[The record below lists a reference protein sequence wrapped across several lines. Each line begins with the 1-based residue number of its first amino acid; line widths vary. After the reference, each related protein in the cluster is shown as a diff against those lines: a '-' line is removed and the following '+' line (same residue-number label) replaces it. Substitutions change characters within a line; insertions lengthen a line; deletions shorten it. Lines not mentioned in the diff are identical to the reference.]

1 MKVSKMKT
9 ISIITSRK
17 RTQPIRRQG
26 FTLVELLVSMAIIIF
41 MLSIMSQAFVIAT
54 TCMQGMKTVGELIDK
69 VRPVM
74 TIMQRDLAADHFD
87 GTKKLCDPDFWE
99 YGPPREGYFSIIQGG
114 VSEQETPVSVAG
126 PVKYY
131 ISNSSSNHALTFT
144 SRLPGKNPTEFYTAE
159 YPSITAHKD
168 RMNGIYNYPNS
179 TYAAF
184 PTYMMPQ
191 NARRFDFIRD
201 IIHCKWAELAY
212 FIKPNGSVVAKDSAA
227 IPLRADL
234 PLHDLYRQQRVI
246 LPDVSDMNKAGIPNA
261 SPDPF
266 NLFSHH
272 VDSATNKV
280 IFNQPADVTAPWK
293 RFGNRDPLTAPFA
306 LPNFKAYAD
315 PTGLNDVGN
324 NSDLVLTN
332 VISFDV
338 RIINDSNLDF
348 LNLVAPMV
356 EAAVLGTP
364 VITGGSV
371 TSIPVLYKGKN
382 YLKSNPPRIKIYG
395 GPGSG
400 ASATATVTNG
410 EIDTEIIGGVASI
423 PAANISG
430 GTGYG
435 SPPPN
440 ALIYN
445 DALSEYQKINTPN
458 YYKYSVTN
466 TFAVF
471 DTWTMERSQYPTKN
485 YDLGDLSNIAWQPS
499 TGVSGNYQ
507 VPFWNSITNKGI
519 KINAI
524 QITIRV
530 WDDKSSQARDFVLIQ
545 KI

>member
-1 MKVSKMKT
+1 MNT
-9 ISIITSRK
+9 ISLITSRK
-17 RTQPIRRQG
+17 LNQPICRLG

-74 TIMQRDLAADHFD
+74 TILQRDLAADHFD

-114 VSEQETPVSVAG
+114 GSEQETPSSG

-131 ISNSSSNHALTFT
+131 ISNSTTSNHALTFT

-159 YPSITAHKD
+159 YPTAHNV
-168 RMNGIYNYPNS
+168 RMNGIYNYPD
-179 TYAAF
+179 
-184 PTYMMPQ
+184 PTFATNPAYMKVQ
-191 NARRFDFIRD
+191 NARRFDFISN

-212 FIKPNGSVVAKDSAA
+212 FIKPNGSIVAKDPTSGYV
-227 IPLRADL
+227 DL

-246 LPDVSDMNKAGIPNA
+246 LPDVSDMNKAGIPIA

-266 NLFSHH
+266 NLFSHY
-272 VDSATNKV
+272 VDSGKV
-280 IFNQPADVTAPWK
+280 VFNQPSDVTAPWK
-293 RFGNRDPLTAPFA
+293 RFGNRGAAPAA

-315 PTGLNDVGN
+315 SSGLNDVGN

-348 LNLVAPMV
+348 LHLYEAGAGALSGSYAPYYN
-356 EAAVLGTP
+356 APYAD
-364 VITGGSV
+364 
-371 TSIPVLYKGKN
+371 TSISKF
-382 YLKSNPPRIKIYG
+382 I
-395 GPGSG
+395 
-400 ASATATVTNG
+400 
-410 EIDTEIIGGVASI
+410 
-423 PAANISG
+423 
-430 GTGYG
+430 
-435 SPPPN
+435 
-440 ALIYN
+440 
-445 DALSEYQKINTPN
+445 
-458 YYKYSVTN
+458 
-466 TFAVF
+466 F
-471 DTWTMERSQYPTKN
+471 DTWTMERSQDPIKN
-485 YDLGDLSNIAWQPS
+485 YDLGNFSGVSWQPA
-499 TGVSGNYQ
+499 TGISGNYQ

>member
-1 MKVSKMKT
+1 MNT
-9 ISIITSRK
+9 ISLITSRK
-17 RTQPIRRQG
+17 LNQPICRLG

-74 TIMQRDLAADHFD
+74 TILKRDLAADHFD

-114 VSEQETPVSVAG
+114 GSEQETPSSG

-131 ISNSSSNHALTFT
+131 ISNSTTSNHALTFT

-159 YPSITAHKD
+159 YPTAHNV
-168 RMNGIYNYPNS
+168 RMNGIYNYPD
-179 TYAAF
+179 
-184 PTYMMPQ
+184 PTFATNPAYMKVQ
-191 NARRFDFIRD
+191 NARRFDFISN

-212 FIKPNGSVVAKDSAA
+212 FIKPNGSIVAKDPTSGYV
-227 IPLRADL
+227 DL

-246 LPDVSDMNKAGIPNA
+246 LPDVSDMNKAGIPIA

-266 NLFSHH
+266 NLFSHY
-272 VDSATNKV
+272 VDSGKV
-280 IFNQPADVTAPWK
+280 VFNQPSDVTAPWK
-293 RFGNRDPLTAPFA
+293 RFGNRGAAPAA

-315 PTGLNDVGN
+315 SSGLNDVGN

-348 LNLVAPMV
+348 LHLYEAGAGALSGSYAPYYN
-356 EAAVLGTP
+356 APYAD
-364 VITGGSV
+364 
-371 TSIPVLYKGKN
+371 TSISKF
-382 YLKSNPPRIKIYG
+382 I
-395 GPGSG
+395 
-400 ASATATVTNG
+400 
-410 EIDTEIIGGVASI
+410 
-423 PAANISG
+423 
-430 GTGYG
+430 
-435 SPPPN
+435 
-440 ALIYN
+440 
-445 DALSEYQKINTPN
+445 
-458 YYKYSVTN
+458 
-466 TFAVF
+466 F
-471 DTWTMERSQYPTKN
+471 DTWTMERSQDPTKN
-485 YDLGDLSNIAWQPS
+485 YDLGNFSGVSWQPA
-499 TGVSGNYQ
+499 TGISGNYQ

>member
-1 MKVSKMKT
+1 MKT
-9 ISIITSRK
+9 IRIIISRK
-17 RTQPIRRQG
+17 RTQPIQRQG

-99 YGPPREGYFSIIQGG
+99 YGPPREGYFSIVQGG
-114 VSEQETPVSVAG
+114 ASEQETPVSMAG

-131 ISNSSSNHALTFT
+131 ISNSTSNHALTFT

-159 YPSITAHKD
+159 YPTTHKD

-179 TYAAF
+179 TYASF
-184 PTYMMPQ
+184 PAYMMVQ

-201 IIHCKWAELAY
+201 IIHCKWAEVAY
-212 FIKPNGSVVAKDSAA
+212 FIKKNDSVVPKDPAGTSV
-227 IPLRADL
+227 DL

-246 LPDVSDMNKAGIPNA
+246 LPDVSDMNKAGILNA

-266 NLFSHH
+266 NLFSHY

-280 IFNQPADVTAPWK
+280 VFNQPADVTAPWK
-293 RFGNRDPLTAPFA
+293 RFGNRGAAPAA

-315 PTGLNDVGN
+315 PTGLNDIGN

-338 RIINDSNLDF
+338 RVINDSNLDF
-348 LNLVAPMV
+348 LNLVAPWV
-356 EAAVLGTP
+356 EAAVLGLP
-364 VITGGSV
+364 VVSPDGKV
-371 TSIPVLYKGKN
+371 TSIPVTSGGKN
-382 YLKSNPPRIKIYG
+382 YLLSNPPRIKIIAA
-395 GPGSG
+395 PGDLG
-400 ASATATVTNG
+400 LGATATAN
-410 EIDTEIIGGVASI
+410 IQGGVVVGV
-423 PAANISG
+423 NIINQ
-430 GTGYG
+430 GTGYI
-435 SPPPN
+435 SPPSV
-440 ALIYN
+440 LIYN

-458 YYKYSVTN
+458 YYKYFPPNPATTPPTPAI

-471 DTWTMERSQYPTKN
+471 DTWTMERSQDSSKN
-485 YDLGDLSNIAWQPS
+485 YDLGNLSYGPWQPA
-499 TGVSGNYQ
+499 TGISGAYQ
-507 VPFWNSITNKGI
+507 VPFWNGITNKGI

>member
-1 MKVSKMKT
+1 MKT

-17 RTQPIRRQG
+17 LPQLTKRQG

-114 VSEQETPVSVAG
+114 VSEQETPSLG
-126 PVKYY
+126 SVKYY
-131 ISNSSSNHALTFT
+131 ISNSSISNHALTFT
-144 SRLPGKNPTEFYTAE
+144 SKLPGKNPTEFYTAE
-159 YPSITAHKD
+159 YPTTHKA

-179 TYAAF
+179 NFATNPA
-184 PTYMMPQ
+184 YMKPQ
-191 NARRFDFIRD
+191 NAKRFDFISD

-212 FIKPNGSVVAKDSAA
+212 FIKPNGGVVAKDSAA

-246 LPDVSDMNKAGIPNA
+246 LPDVFDMNNAGILNVPGV
-261 SPDPF
+261 PF
-266 NLFSHH
+266 NLFSHY
-272 VDSATNKV
+272 VDSTTNKV
-280 IFNQPADVTAPWK
+280 VFNQPADVTAPWK
-293 RFGNRDPLTAPFA
+293 RFGNRGAAPSA

-324 NSDLVLTN
+324 NSDLLLTN

-348 LNLVAPMV
+348 LHLY
-356 EAAVLGTP
+356 EA
-364 VITGGSV
+364 GG
-371 TSIPVLYKGKN
+371 G
-382 YLKSNPPRIKIYG
+382 
-395 GPGSG
+395 
-400 ASATATVTNG
+400 
-410 EIDTEIIGGVASI
+410 
-423 PAANISG
+423 
-430 GTGYG
+430 
-435 SPPPN
+435 
-440 ALIYN
+440 
-445 DALSEYQKINTPN
+445 ALSGPYAP
-458 YYKYSVTN
+458 YYNAPYADTSTSK
-466 TFAVF
+466 FIF
-471 DTWTMERSQYPTKN
+471 DTWTMERSQDPSKN
-485 YDLGDLSNIAWQPS
+485 YDLGNFSAGPWQPA
-499 TGVSGNYQ
+499 TGISGAYQ
-507 VPFWNSITNKGI
+507 VPFWNGITNKGI

>member
-1 MKVSKMKT
+1 MKT
-9 ISIITSRK
+9 VSVITSRK
-17 RTQPIRRQG
+17 LNQPICRLG

-54 TCMQGMKTVGELIDK
+54 TCMQGMKNVGELIDRI
-69 VRPVM
+69 RPVI

-87 GTKKLCDPDFWE
+87 GTKKLSDPGFWE

-114 VSEQETPVSVAG
+114 ASAQETPSSG

-131 ISNSSSNHALTFT
+131 ISNSTSNHALTFT

-212 FIKPNGSVVAKDSAA
+212 FIKDNGGKVGNDPAG
-227 IPLRADL
+227 L

-246 LPDVSDMNKAGIPNA
+246 LPDVSDMNKAGIPIA

-266 NLFSHH
+266 NLFSHY
-272 VDSATNKV
+272 VDTATNKV
-280 IFNQPADVTAPWK
+280 VFNQPSDVTAPWK
-293 RFGNRDPLTAPFA
+293 RFGNRGAAPAA

-315 PTGLNDVGN
+315 PSGLNDVGN

-348 LNLVAPMV
+348 LHLYEAGPWALNGYTNYNLQYADTVN
-356 EAAVLGTP
+356 
-364 VITGGSV
+364 S
-371 TSIPVLYKGKN
+371 
-382 YLKSNPPRIKIYG
+382 KI
-395 GPGSG
+395 
-400 ASATATVTNG
+400 
-410 EIDTEIIGGVASI
+410 
-423 PAANISG
+423 
-430 GTGYG
+430 
-435 SPPPN
+435 
-440 ALIYN
+440 
-445 DALSEYQKINTPN
+445 
-458 YYKYSVTN
+458 
-466 TFAVF
+466 VF
-471 DTWTMERSQYPTKN
+471 DTWTMERSQDPSKN
-485 YDLGDLSNIAWQPS
+485 YDLGDLSLGKWQPTALGGAS
-499 TGVSGNYQ
+499 NYK
-507 VPFWNSITNKGI
+507 VPFWNGATGI

>member
-1 MKVSKMKT
+1 MKT

-17 RTQPIRRQG
+17 LPQLTKRQG

-114 VSEQETPVSVAG
+114 VSEQETPSSG
-126 PVKYY
+126 SVKYY
-131 ISNSSSNHALTFT
+131 ISNSAISNHALTFT
-144 SRLPGKNPTEFYTAE
+144 SKLPGKNPTEFYTAE
-159 YPSITAHKD
+159 YPTTHKA
-168 RMNGIYNYPNS
+168 RMNAIYNYPNS
-179 TYAAF
+179 NFATNPA
-184 PTYMMPQ
+184 YMMVQ
-191 NARRFDFIRD
+191 NARRFDFISD

-246 LPDVSDMNKAGIPNA
+246 LPDVFDMNKAGIPNV
-261 SPDPF
+261 PGVPF
-266 NLFSHH
+266 NLFSHY
-272 VDSATNKV
+272 VDSTTNKV
-280 IFNQPADVTAPWK
+280 VFNQPADVTAPWK
-293 RFGNRDPLTAPFA
+293 RFGNRGAAPSA
-306 LPNFKAYAD
+306 LPNFKAFAD

-324 NSDLVLTN
+324 NSDLLLTN

-348 LNLVAPMV
+348 LH
-356 EAAVLGTP
+356 
-364 VITGGSV
+364 
-371 TSIPVLYKGKN
+371 LYE
-382 YLKSNPPRIKIYG
+382 S
-395 GPGSG
+395 GSG
-400 ASATATVTNG
+400 ALVGYTNYNAPYA
-410 EIDTEIIGGVASI
+410 DTFNSKV
-423 PAANISG
+423 
-430 GTGYG
+430 
-435 SPPPN
+435 
-440 ALIYN
+440 
-445 DALSEYQKINTPN
+445 
-458 YYKYSVTN
+458 
-466 TFAVF
+466 VF
-471 DTWTMERSQYPTKN
+471 DTWTMERSQDPTKN
-485 YDLGDLSNIAWQPS
+485 YDLGDLSTSKWQP
-499 TGVSGNYQ
+499 TAFGGVSNYK
-507 VPFWNSITNKGI
+507 VPFWNGATGI